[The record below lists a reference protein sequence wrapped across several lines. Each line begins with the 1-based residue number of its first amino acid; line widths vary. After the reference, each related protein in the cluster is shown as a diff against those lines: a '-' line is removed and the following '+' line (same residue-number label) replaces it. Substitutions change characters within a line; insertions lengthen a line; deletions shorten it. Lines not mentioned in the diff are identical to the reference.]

1 MKRQIAAVLSILA
14 VVGGVG
20 WTLAGHR
27 ESSARLQEIRLDKRS
42 EHSPP
47 GATDLLAGIR
57 IRISPS
63 DFGYEVRATADK
75 VPHISVATD

>member
-20 WTLAGHR
+20 WKLAGHR
-27 ESSARLQEIRLDKRS
+27 DSSARLQEIRLEQGSERS
-42 EHSPP
+42 RP
-47 GATDLLAGIR
+47 GASDLLAGIR
-57 IRISPS
+57 IRISPG
-63 DFGYEVRATADK
+63 DFGYEVRATAAK